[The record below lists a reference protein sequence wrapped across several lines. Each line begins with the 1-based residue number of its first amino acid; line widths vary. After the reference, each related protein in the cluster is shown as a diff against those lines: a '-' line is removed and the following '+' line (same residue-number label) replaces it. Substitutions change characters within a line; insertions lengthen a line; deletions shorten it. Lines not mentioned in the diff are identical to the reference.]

1 MQNPQKVRIS
11 RKFQAVIRKA
21 VREELP
27 RKPGEELQIFLFEKT
42 LRFAATAIHKRATR
56 YRQGKGRTRIVTL
69 PSASCRI
76 SVDPSGSVEYFGNA
90 PKADRFALFLEI
102 SGRIWLIHSCLKHSV
117 STIFCYRSYW
127 NWPCWPQ
134 KPAGTLAF
142 PSLTFQ
148 SLVALTISPPP
159 YTLWIKYTSGP
170 QTMDQIHVTLPDGSV
185 KDLPRGTTPLEIAR
199 SISPRLADAALVA
212 KVRASN
218 GNGTK
223 EKSGIF
229 SNSVDPAEDGS
240 LLYDLRRPLD
250 QDVSLQILTEKDP
263 DALYVFRHSAAH
275 LLAAAVME
283 LYPNVKLGI
292 GPPVDNGFFY
302 EFLRDEPFT
311 PGDLEKI
318 EKKMHELA
326 AKDLPNERKL
336 LPKDEALKL
345 YQDSNQVFKCELIE
359 EKADEPMVSFYTTG
373 KFIDFCRGPHIPS
386 TKRIQAF
393 KLMNVAGAYWKGQ
406 EGNAQLQR
414 IYAAAFFN
422 QKDLEQYLH
431 RLEEAKRRDHRKL
444 GAELEL
450 FSIQEDAGPG
460 LIFWHPKGGLI
471 RTLIENWLREE
482 LLKRGYDLVFTPHI
496 MRFDLWKT
504 SGHANFY
511 KENMFGAVEVEKADY
526 QLKPMNCPGHILIYK
541 SKLRSYRD
549 LPVRLAE
556 LGTVYRYE
564 RSGVLHGLLRVR
576 GFTQDDAHI
585 FCTPDQIEAE
595 VEACIDFAF
604 AVMKNFGFDN
614 FEVELS
620 DWDRK
625 HAENYAGKP
634 EDWQRAT
641 EALANTMNRLKIP
654 YKKMEGEAAFYGPK
668 IDVKLIDAIGRPWQL
683 TTVQFDFNLPARFGL
698 EFVGADGARHQPLMV
713 HRALL
718 GSVERFFGIL
728 IEHYAGAFPL
738 WLAPTQVEICPVSE
752 KVADYAKHL
761 FETLKSHG
769 IRVHLD
775 DRNEKLPAKIR
786 DAQLQKVPYMLV
798 VGPKEAEA
806 GTVSVRHRS
815 KGDLGARPIADLIG
829 ALQQENDSR
838 AIQ

>member
-1 MQNPQKVRIS
+1 
-11 RKFQAVIRKA
+11 
-21 VREELP
+21 
-27 RKPGEELQIFLFEKT
+27 
-42 LRFAATAIHKRATR
+42 
-56 YRQGKGRTRIVTL
+56 
-69 PSASCRI
+69 
-76 SVDPSGSVEYFGNA
+76 
-90 PKADRFALFLEI
+90 
-102 SGRIWLIHSCLKHSV
+102 
-117 STIFCYRSYW
+117 
-127 NWPCWPQ
+127 
-134 KPAGTLAF
+134 
-142 PSLTFQ
+142 
-148 SLVALTISPPP
+148 
-159 YTLWIKYTSGP
+159 
-170 QTMDQIHVTLPDGSV
+170 MDQIHVTLPDGSV
-185 KDLPRGTTPLEIAR
+185 KDYPKGITPVEIAK
-199 SISPRLADAALVA
+199 SISSRLADAALVA

-218 GNGTK
+218 GNKPGDK
-223 EKSGIF
+223 AGIF

-240 LLYDLRRPLD
+240 LLYDLRRPLE
-250 QDVSLQILTEKDP
+250 QDVALQILTEKDP

-283 LYPNVKLGI
+283 LYPNVKLGV
-292 GPPVDNGFFY
+292 GPPVENGFFY
-302 EFLRDEPFT
+302 EFLREQPFT
-311 PGDLEKI
+311 PEDLEKI

-345 YQDSNQVFKCELIE
+345 YKESNQIFKCELIE

-414 IYAAAFFN
+414 IYAAAFFS
-422 QKDLEQYLH
+422 QKELDEYLH

-444 GAELEL
+444 GPELDL
-450 FSIQEDAGPG
+450 FSIQEEAGPG

-471 RTLIENWLREE
+471 RTIIEDWLRAE
-482 LLKRGYDLVFTPHI
+482 LLARGYDLVFTPHI
-496 MRFDLWKT
+496 MRLDLWKT
-504 SGHANFY
+504 SGHTNYY
-511 KENMFGAVEVEKADY
+511 KENMFGAIEVEKADY

-585 FCTPDQIEAE
+585 FCTPDQIESE
-595 VEACIDFAF
+595 VEACVDFAF
-604 AVMKNFGFDN
+604 AVMKNFGFDR

-620 DWDRK
+620 DWDPK
-625 HAENYAGKP
+625 HPENYPGKA
-634 EDWQRAT
+634 EDWQHAST
-641 EALANTMNRLKIP
+641 ALASVMNHMKVP
-654 YKKMEGEAAFYGPK
+654 YKRIAGEGAFYGPK
-668 IDVKLIDAIGRPWQL
+668 IDMKLIDAIGRPWQL

-698 EFVGADGARHQPLMV
+698 EFVGVDGARHQPLMV

-718 GSVERFFGIL
+718 GSVERFFGML

-738 WLAPTQVEICPVSE
+738 WLAPVQAEICRVSE
-752 KVADYAKHL
+752 KVADYAKHIHA
-761 FETLKSHG
+761 TLKNHG

-775 DRNEKLPAKIR
+775 ERNEKLPAKIR
-786 DAQLQKVPYMLV
+786 DAQLQKTPYMLV

-815 KGDLGARPIADLIG
+815 KGDLGARPLADLIT
-829 ALQQENDSR
+829 ALKQEIDSR
-838 AIQ
+838 TIQ